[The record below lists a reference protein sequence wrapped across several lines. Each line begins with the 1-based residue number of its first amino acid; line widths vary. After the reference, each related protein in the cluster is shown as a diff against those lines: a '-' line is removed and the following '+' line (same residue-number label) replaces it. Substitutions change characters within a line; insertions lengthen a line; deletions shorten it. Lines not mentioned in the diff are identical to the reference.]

1 KRHQR
6 PARSFHSRG
15 HRGDY
20 TSQIS
25 PGQGQ
30 TAFFH
35 SFIHQCSI
43 RGIRPRSKKPDK
55 EEKNMLNK
63 KWLLVPINVLVP
75 MMLFTVQVHG
85 AETSSESKRIEE
97 LERAVTELKQEVA
110 RLKKENAS
118 APEGKM
124 KTKVTYD
131 GK

>member
-1 KRHQR
+1 
-6 PARSFHSRG
+6 
-15 HRGDY
+15 
-20 TSQIS
+20 
-25 PGQGQ
+25 
-30 TAFFH
+30 
-35 SFIHQCSI
+35 
-43 RGIRPRSKKPDK
+43 
-55 EEKNMLNK
+55 MLNK

-131 GK
+131 GKTYVEKAVVEEEKSPVYVQQRGPELKLVL